1 MCCRATHVAIM
12 VFLIVRIEGIEGKA
26 KPLIGLLTLL
36 GLRATHASYVLPRK
50 AAGSLLDLIRDREQE
65 NERGSGEREALS
77 EPWWP

>member
-12 VFLIVRIEGIEGKA
+12 VFLIVRIEGTA